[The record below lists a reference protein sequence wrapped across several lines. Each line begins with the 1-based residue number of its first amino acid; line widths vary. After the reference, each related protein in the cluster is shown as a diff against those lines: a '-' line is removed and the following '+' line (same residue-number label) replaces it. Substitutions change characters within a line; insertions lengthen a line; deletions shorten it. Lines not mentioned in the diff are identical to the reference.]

1 MIDPRLMT
9 LLTLVKIKNYT
20 KTAQKLFI
28 TQPAVTHHI
37 KSIEKEYG
45 INIFANNKTFE
56 LTNEGEIMVE
66 YARRMINQSTQLQGA
81 LEKSKQ
87 VSKNFSLALTSESS
101 IILNKKNLLS
111 LFFDFFN
118 STSNVKI
125 DNIKQIFKDLQEGL
139 IDFAIVDSSYDDD
152 LFDGFLLDTFQIVP
166 VCYNQG
172 KFKEIKRVTR
182 EMLKNN
188 PLILGDF
195 SEGMGM
201 ATINS
206 LIKSNIKINQGNIVT
221 CNNSFLMAEC
231 IRAKDGIGFMYFD
244 LVNQNKDMKKMD
256 LLNFNCT
263 QNVYLIYNQNSFDK
277 KLLKSIIYEL
287 KKWMVN

>member
-37 KSIEKEYG
+37 KSIEKEYE

-139 IDFAIVDSSYDDD
+139 IDFAIVDSSYYDY
-152 LFDGFLLDTFQIVP
+152 LFDGFLLDTVQIVP

-195 SEGMGM
+195 NEGMGM
-201 ATINS
+201 TTINS
-206 LIKSNIKINQGNIVT
+206 LKKSNIKINQGNIVT
-221 CNNSFLMAEC
+221 CNTSFLMAEC